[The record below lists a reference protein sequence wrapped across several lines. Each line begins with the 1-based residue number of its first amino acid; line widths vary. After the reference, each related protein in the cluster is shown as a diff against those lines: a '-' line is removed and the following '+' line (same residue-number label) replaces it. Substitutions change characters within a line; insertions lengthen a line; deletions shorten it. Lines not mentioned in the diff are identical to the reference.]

1 MQIQVKN
8 LTHIY
13 SEGMPYETV
22 ALTDISF
29 EIEKGEFVG
38 IIGHTGSGKSTLIQ
52 HLNGLIKPKSGSILI
67 DGVDIAGKD
76 VKMRDIRRQIGLVF
90 QYPEYQLF
98 EETVHK
104 DVAFGPLNLGLTQ
117 KEADER
123 VVEAIGLVGL
133 KYEEVAD
140 RSPFELSGGQKRRV
154 AIAGVIAMKPQILI
168 LDEPTAGLDPKAHA
182 DILQMIERI
191 HEIQQNSI
199 ILVSHNMGDIARL
212 ADRVFVMDRGKLAIT
227 GTPAE
232 VFQQADL
239 LESLGLG
246 LPPSTFL
253 MRELQSRGVPVSTNV
268 LTIEAA
274 EEELYRILTNE
285 KKLIDWK
292 NNS

>member
-13 SEGMPYETV
+13 SEGMPYESV
-22 ALTDISF
+22 SLTDISF
-29 EIEKGEFVG
+29 NIEKGEFIG

-52 HLNGLIKPKSGSILI
+52 HLNGLLKPKSGSILVNDFNI
-67 DGVDIAGKD
+67 TGKD

-117 KEADER
+117 EEADER
-123 VVEAIGLVGL
+123 VVEAIRLVGL
-133 KYEEVAD
+133 NYEEIAE

-154 AIAGVIAMKPQILI
+154 AIAGVIAMKPDILI

-191 HEIQQNSI
+191 HSAQNNTI

-212 ADRVFVMDRGKLAIT
+212 TDKVLVLDRGKLVLT
-227 GTPAE
+227 GTPTE
-232 VFQQADL
+232 VFKEADM

-246 LPPSTFL
+246 LPPSTFI
-253 MRELQSRGVPVSTNV
+253 MRELKNKGIAVSSDI

-274 EEELYRILTNE
+274 EEELYRL
-285 KKLIDWK
+285 LK
-292 NNS
+292 NGKIYI

>member
-13 SEGMPYETV
+13 SEGMPYESV

-29 EIEKGEFVG
+29 EIDKGEFVG
-38 IIGHTGSGKSTLIQ
+38 VIGHTGSGKSTLIQ
-52 HLNGLIKPKSGSILI
+52 HLNGLLKPKSGNILI
-67 DGVDIAGKD
+67 DGTDITGKD

-117 KEADER
+117 EEADER

-133 KYEEVAD
+133 DYEDIAD

-182 DILQMIERI
+182 DILRMIERI
-191 HEIQQNSI
+191 HEVQQNSI

-212 ADRVFVMDRGKLAIT
+212 ADKVLVLDRGKLALT

-232 VFQQADL
+232 VFREADL

-246 LPPSTFL
+246 LPPATFL
-253 MRELQSRGVPVSTNV
+253 MKELKNRGVPVSTEP
-268 LTIEAA
+268 LTVEAA
-274 EEELYRILTNE
+274 EEELYHILKNG
-285 KKLIDWK
+285 KL
-292 NNS
+292 

>member
-1 MQIQVKN
+1 
-8 LTHIY
+8 
-13 SEGMPYETV
+13 
-22 ALTDISF
+22 
-29 EIEKGEFVG
+29 
-38 IIGHTGSGKSTLIQ
+38 
-52 HLNGLIKPKSGSILI
+52 
-67 DGVDIAGKD
+67 
-76 VKMRDIRRQIGLVF
+76 MRDIRRQIGLVF

-117 KEADER
+117 EEADER
-123 VVEAIGLVGL
+123 VIEAIGLVGL
-133 KYEEVAD
+133 NYEEIGS

-182 DILQMIERI
+182 DILLMIERI
-191 HEIQQNSI
+191 HEVQKNSI

-212 ADRVFVMDRGKLAIT
+212 SDRVFVMDRGKLAIT

-246 LPPSTFL
+246 LPPAAFL
-253 MRELQSRGVPVSTNV
+253 MRELQSRGLAVSTDV

-274 EEELYRILTNE
+274 EEELYRLLTKG
-285 KKLIDWK
+285 KK
-292 NNS
+292 

>member
-13 SEGMPYETV
+13 SEGMPYESV

-52 HLNGLIKPKSGSILI
+52 HLNGLLKPKTGKILI
-67 DGVDIAGKD
+67 DGIDITGKD

-98 EETVHK
+98 EETVHR
-104 DVAFGPLNLGLTQ
+104 DVAFGPLNLGLSQ
-117 KEADER
+117 EQADER

-133 KYEEVAD
+133 NYEEIAD

-154 AIAGVIAMKPQILI
+154 AIAGVIAMKPEILI
-168 LDEPTAGLDPKAHA
+168 LDEPTAGLDPKAHS
-182 DILQMIERI
+182 DILKMIERI
-191 HEIQQNSI
+191 HSVENNTI
-199 ILVSHNMGDIARL
+199 ILVSHNMGDIAKL
-212 ADRVFVMDRGKLAIT
+212 SDKVLVMDRGKLALT
-227 GTPAE
+227 GTPSE
-232 VFQQADL
+232 VFCQADL

-246 LPPSTFL
+246 LPPSAVL
-253 MRELQSRGVPVSTNV
+253 MRELNSRGISVSLDI
-268 LTIEAA
+268 LTMEAA
-274 EEELYRILTNE
+274 EEELYRILKTA
-285 KKLIDWK
+285 K
-292 NNS
+292 

>member
-13 SEGMPYETV
+13 SEGMPYESV
-22 ALTDISF
+22 ALTDVSF

-52 HLNGLIKPKSGSILI
+52 HLNGLLKAKSGSIRIGGI
-67 DGVDIAGKD
+67 DITGKD

-117 KEADER
+117 EEADER
-123 VVEAIGLVGL
+123 VVEAIRLVGL
-133 KYEEVAD
+133 DYEDIAD

-154 AIAGVIAMKPQILI
+154 AIAGVIAMKPELLI

-182 DILQMIERI
+182 DILGMIERI

-212 ADRVFVMDRGKLAIT
+212 ADKVLVMDRGKLALT

-232 VFQQADL
+232 VFREAEL

-246 LPPSTFL
+246 LPPATFL
-253 MRELQSRGVPVSTNV
+253 MRELKGRGVPVSTEP

-274 EEELYRILTNE
+274 EEELYHILQNG
-285 KKLIDWK
+285 KL
-292 NNS
+292 

>member
-13 SEGMPYETV
+13 SEGMPYESV
-22 ALTDISF
+22 AITDISF
-29 EIEKGEFVG
+29 EIDKGEFVG

-52 HLNGLIKPKSGSILI
+52 HLNGLLKPKSGSILI
-67 DGVDIAGKD
+67 DGIDITGKD

-117 KEADER
+117 GEADVR

-133 KYEEVAD
+133 NYEEIAE

-154 AIAGVIAMKPQILI
+154 AIAGVIAMKPEILI

-191 HEIQQNSI
+191 HEVQQNSI

-212 ADRVFVMDRGKLAIT
+212 TDKVLVMDRGKLALT

-232 VFQQADL
+232 VFRQSDL

-246 LPPSTFL
+246 LPPSAF
-253 MRELQSRGVPVSTNV
+253 MMKELQSRGIPVSPDI

-274 EEELYRILTNE
+274 EEELYRILKNRE
-285 KKLIDWK
+285 NLI
-292 NNS
+292 